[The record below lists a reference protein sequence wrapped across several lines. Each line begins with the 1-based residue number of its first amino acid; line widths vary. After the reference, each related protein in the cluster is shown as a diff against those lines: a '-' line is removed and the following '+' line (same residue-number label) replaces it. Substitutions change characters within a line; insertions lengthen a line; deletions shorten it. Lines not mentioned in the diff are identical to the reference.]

1 MLNILLTKTFSET
14 ETLKWKKIYIF
25 GQTGSPRNGIR
36 ALRRHVADK
45 WLIPWFQFYFFEEIS
60 ETRQL

>member
-1 MLNILLTKTFSET
+1 ME
-14 ETLKWKKIYIF
+14 KKYIF